1 MNPRR
6 NNVLPIVVVTI
17 ALGAVAAAIVSQR
30 GEPNVAGTFHVPSA
44 ESQNGERHM
53 ECACYECQ
61 SQQSPVVTDKPI
73 TPVLI
78 NVSIS
83 PEARVKATATE
94 GRRDLRQGAWSEFT
108 ITIDNAAGIT
118 APLVVESEQLM
129 TSDDDT
135 SRDHWLSLSL
145 EPSGPLTGAPT
156 ETRILRLRSRDPGIR
171 TAVLNINAGQ
181 GTQDLGFRSD
191 VIISF
196 HISPARQAT
205 PFVFRSM

>member
-6 NNVLPIVVVTI
+6 SAVRAIAVTTAVV
-17 ALGAVAAAIVSQR
+17 GAVAVAILLQPQTRDSR
-30 GEPNVAGTFHVPSA
+30 GSLRDPTLVRRAIHDFDLPSA
-44 ESQNGERHM
+44 PK
-53 ECACYECQ
+53 A
-61 SQQSPVVTDKPI
+61 DKP
-73 TPVLI
+73 TAPVLI
-78 NVSIS
+78 KVSIS
-83 PEARVKATATE
+83 PEARVKATAME

-135 SRDHWLSLSL
+135 TRDHWLSLSL

-196 HISPARQAT
+196 QISLAGEAT
-205 PFVFRSM
+205 PFAFHDHGQ

>member
-1 MNPRR
+1 MIPRR
-6 NNVLPIVVVTI
+6 NNVLPIVVATI
-17 ALGAVAAAIVSQR
+17 VLGAVAAAIILQPRERDSR
-30 GEPNVAGTFHVPSA
+30 GSRRDPTLVRGANHVFDLS
-44 ESQNGERHM
+44 NGPK
-53 ECACYECQ
+53 
-61 SQQSPVVTDKPI
+61 SDKP
-73 TPVLI
+73 TAPVLI
-78 NVSIS
+78 KVSIS

-135 SRDHWLSLSL
+135 ARDHWLSLSL

-156 ETRILRLRSRDPGIR
+156 ETRTLRLRSRDPGIR

-196 HISPARQAT
+196 QISLAGEAT
-205 PFVFRSM
+205 PFAFHDHGQ